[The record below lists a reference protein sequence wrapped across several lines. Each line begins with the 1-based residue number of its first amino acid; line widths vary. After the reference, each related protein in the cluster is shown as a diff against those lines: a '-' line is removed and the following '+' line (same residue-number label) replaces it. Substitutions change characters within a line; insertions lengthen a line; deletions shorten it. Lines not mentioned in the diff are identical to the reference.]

1 MVKAA
6 AKACSDHAIH
16 VDHNEALDRWDVVDE
31 EGGVIGHCHNQDD
44 AIDLAIEKAK
54 HLHGIGDDVVVCVE
68 QSDGHYSLAWYSP
81 DR

>member
-44 AIDLAIEKAK
+44 AIDLFLQTPVA
-54 HLHGIGDDVVVCVE
+54 
-68 QSDGHYSLAWYSP
+68 
-81 DR
+81 R